1 MRRQQIP
8 LVTETQVLWGK
19 LWVILT
25 QVTMTMWKT
34 CLPFLM
40 TSSALIGLTSLAL
53 VCTTPLLYLLFQA
66 AGYFWCFFRLGW
78 LIINF
83 VEVSNI
89 RSLDS
94 ESSEETLRKMWRWL
108 PRLASQMWW
117 CWCRCW
123 WSKLEHEMYGG
134 FLTSDLGS
142 WVPEVS
148 CSWIVGGV
156 LQTGPGGSPHLHGG
170 WLCSWILCTSWSCF

>member
-8 LVTETQVLWGK
+8 LVTETQAFWGK

-66 AGYFWCFFRLGW
+66 AGYF
-78 LIINF
+78 
-83 VEVSNI
+83 
-89 RSLDS
+89 
-94 ESSEETLRKMWRWL
+94 
-108 PRLASQMWW
+108 
-117 CWCRCW
+117 
-123 WSKLEHEMYGG
+123 
-134 FLTSDLGS
+134 
-142 WVPEVS
+142 
-148 CSWIVGGV
+148 
-156 LQTGPGGSPHLHGG
+156 
-170 WLCSWILCTSWSCF
+170 